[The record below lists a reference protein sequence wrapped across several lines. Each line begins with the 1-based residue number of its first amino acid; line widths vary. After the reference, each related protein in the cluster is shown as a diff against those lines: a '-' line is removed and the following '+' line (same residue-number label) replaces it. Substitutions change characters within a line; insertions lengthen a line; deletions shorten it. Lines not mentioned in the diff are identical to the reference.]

1 MHITHTPATGIEDAK
16 TSDASPSAEAKDG
29 DVERVPVST
38 ADPGAICSTT
48 LLATTFGT
56 GSYGWKGSKRVS
68 IKLPNPN
75 ATGAEGEE
83 ETLTMMIS

>member
-16 TSDASPSAEAKDG
+16 TADASASTGTKDG
-29 DVERVPVST
+29 NVERVPVST
-38 ADPGAICSTT
+38 ADPGAICSAT

-75 ATGAEGEE
+75 ATGTEDE
-83 ETLTMMIS
+83 ETVTVMIS

>member
-1 MHITHTPATGIEDAK
+1 MNITHTPPIAGGEDATEEK
-16 TSDASPSAEAKDG
+16 ANGDA
-29 DVERVPVST
+29 ERVPLSA

-56 GSYGWKGSKRVS
+56 GSYGWKGNKRVT

-83 ETLTMMIS
+83 ETVNVMIS